1 MSFKSDL
8 TQFRF
13 GPIAIAS
20 KNGIKKGNMSLLNG
34 DVNMREKTRDESLK
48 INRDVVGNMPYAPP
62 DISNMGQVAG
72 HQQKLPSSVESER
85 NQLNFNDQLKENPYV
100 VNYKTGL

>member
-1 MSFKSDL
+1 
-8 TQFRF
+8 
-13 GPIAIAS
+13 
-20 KNGIKKGNMSLLNG
+20 
-34 DVNMREKTRDESLK
+34 
-48 INRDVVGNMPYAPP
+48 MPYAPP
-62 DISNMGQVAG
+62 DISNMGKVAG